1 MKKKILI
8 STGGSGGHV
17 LPATILYE
25 HLKDQFHVSISTDNR
40 GFKFLDKD
48 KYNLEIFNVNSISNN
63 IFLLP
68 FQFFSI
74 IYLII
79 KSIFFLKKKKIN
91 ILISTGGYM
100 SLPLC
105 FASKLLNIKLFLFEP
120 NMVLGRSNKFFVKS
134 CEKFFCYSDK
144 IKNYPNK
151 YINKINVIP
160 ALLRKKFYEV
170 KKAKNIE
177 ENINLL
183 VIGGSQGA
191 KIFDKLIKIPIIELS
206 KRYSLKIYQQ
216 TNLDNSEN
224 LKKFYEDNN
233 INYELFDFNNDIS
246 NLMSKANI
254 CLTRAGASTLAELVF
269 LNLPFVAIPLPTSK
283 DNHQFENAF
292 FYKEIGCN
300 WILNQN
306 KINNETMTSA
316 LVNIIDNKHEY
327 LAKKMNMKNF
337 SYQNTW
343 NNINQKIISV
353 INENRISK
361 N

>member
-1 MKKKILI
+1 MAQRILI

-25 HLKDQFHVSISTDNR
+25 HLKDKFDVSVTTDDR
-40 GFKFLDKD
+40 GMKYLDKN
-48 KYNLEIFNVNSISNN
+48 KYNLEIFNVTPISKK
-63 IFLLP
+63 IYLLP
-68 FQFFSI
+68 FQFFLT
-74 IYLII
+74 IYLTI
-79 KSIFFLKKKKIN
+79 KSIFFLKKRKID

-100 SLPLC
+100 SIPFCL
-105 FASKLLNIKLFLFEP
+105 ASKILNIKLFLFEP
-120 NMVLGRSNKFFVKS
+120 NMVLGRSNKFFIKS
-134 CEKFFCYSDK
+134 CKKIFCYSDK
-144 IKNYPNK
+144 IKNLPNR

-160 ALLRKKFYEV
+160 ALLRKNFYEI
-170 KKAKNIE
+170 KKTESIDE
-177 ENINLL
+177 YIHLL

-191 KIFDKLIKIPIIELS
+191 KIFDSLIKISIIELS

-216 TNLDNSEN
+216 TNFANFEN
-224 LKKFYEDNN
+224 LKKFYKEND
-233 INYELFDFNNDIS
+233 INHELFDFNEDIS

-269 LNLPFVAIPLPTSK
+269 LNLPFVAIPLPSSK

-292 FYKEIGCN
+292 FYHKIGCN

-306 KINNETMTSA
+306 EINDMTIKNK
-316 LVNIIDNKHEY
+316 LINIIVNKDEY
-327 LAKKMNMKNF
+327 LLKKINMKNF

-353 INENRISK
+353 INEN
-361 N
+361 

>member
-1 MKKKILI
+1 MTQKILI

-17 LPATILYE
+17 VPATIFYE
-25 HLKDQFHVSISTDNR
+25 HLKDQFHVTMSIDNR
-40 GFKFLDKD
+40 GMKFLDTN
-48 KYNLEIFNVNSISNN
+48 KYNFEVFNVKPISKN

-68 FQFFSI
+68 FQFLLI

-79 KSIFFLKKKKIN
+79 KSIIFLKKKKIN

-105 FASKLLNIKLFLFEP
+105 LASKILKVKLFLFEP
-120 NMVLGRSNKFFVKS
+120 NMVLGRSNKFFIKS
-134 CEKFFCYSDK
+134 CEKIFCYSDR
-144 IKNYPNK
+144 IKNLPSK
-151 YINKINVIP
+151 YEGKINVIP
-160 ALLRKKFYEV
+160 ALLRKIFYDT
-170 KKAKNIE
+170 KKTSDINGF
-177 ENINLL
+177 INLL

-191 KIFDKLIKIPIIELS
+191 KIFDTLIENSIIKLSEK
-206 KRYSLKIYQQ
+206 YNLKITQQ
-216 TNLDNSEN
+216 TNLVNFEN
-224 LKKFYEDNN
+224 LKKFYINNN
-233 INYELFDFNNDIS
+233 IDYELFDFNEDIS
-246 NLMSKANI
+246 NLMSKANMCI
-254 CLTRAGASTLAELVF
+254 TRAGASTLAELVF
-269 LNLPFVAIPLPTSK
+269 LNLPYLAIPLPTSK

-292 FYKEIGCN
+292 FYNKIGCN

-306 KINNETMTSA
+306 EINDEAITKK
-316 LVNIIDNKHEY
+316 LVNIIDNKDEY
-327 LAKKMNMKNF
+327 ILKKTNMKNF